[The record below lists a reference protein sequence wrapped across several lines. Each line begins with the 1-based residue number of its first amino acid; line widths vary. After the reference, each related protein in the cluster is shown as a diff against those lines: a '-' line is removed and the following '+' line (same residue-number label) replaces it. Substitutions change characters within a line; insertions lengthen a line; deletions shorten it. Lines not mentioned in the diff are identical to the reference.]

1 MFRRK
6 KKAETLLEQNGNL
19 SLNRIMRQRKTQI
32 GLAIAIL
39 FILVAIFAP
48 LIAPNNP
55 TLVDVTVK
63 LQNPSLK
70 YPFGTDQLG
79 RCVFSR
85 IVCGSRYSLFYS
97 FTVLAITLIVG
108 LPIGM
113 IAGYVGGKWD
123 TAIMRVIDI
132 FLAMPSFIIVLAI
145 AGSFGTSGRN
155 LILAMSMSYWAN
167 YARVSRAL
175 TLKIKGE
182 SYFQALKAGGLS
194 NVRIIFK
201 HVLRNIMPSIIA
213 LATVEIGSIILS
225 IAGYSFI
232 GLGVK
237 PPTPEWGIMLSESK
251 PFIQTFPQLMM
262 YPGLTIMLIVFGV
275 NMLGEGAQKPK
286 NQLQRLHEERN
297 SSR

>member
-6 KKAETLLEQNGNL
+6 KKVETLLEQNGNL

-32 GLAIAIL
+32 GLVIAIL

-275 NMLGEGAQKPK
+275 NMLGEGVQDGLSEK
-286 NQLQRLHEERN
+286 
-297 SSR
+297 

>member
-108 LPIGM
+108 LPVGM

-145 AGSFGTSGRN
+145 AGSFGTSGKN
-155 LILAMSMSYWAN
+155 LILAMSLSYWAN

-194 NVRIIFK
+194 HTRIIFK

-213 LATVEIGSIILS
+213 LATVEIGTIILA
-225 IAGYSFI
+225 IAGFSFI
-232 GLGVK
+232 GLGVQA
-237 PPTPEWGIMLSESK
+237 PNPEWGIMLSESK

-275 NMLGEGAQKPK
+275 NILGEGVQDGLSKK
-286 NQLQRLHEERN
+286 
-297 SSR
+297 

>member
-70 YPFGTDQLG
+70 YPFGADQLG

-275 NMLGEGAQKPK
+275 NMLGEGVQDGLSEK
-286 NQLQRLHEERN
+286 
-297 SSR
+297 

>member
-19 SLNRIMRQRKTQI
+19 SLNRIMRQKKTQI

-275 NMLGEGAQKPK
+275 NMLGEGVQDGLSEK
-286 NQLQRLHEERN
+286 
-297 SSR
+297 

>member
-39 FILVAIFAP
+39 FILAAIFAP

-97 FTVLAITLIVG
+97 FTVLAITLIIG

-232 GLGVK
+232 GLGVQA
-237 PPTPEWGIMLSESK
+237 PNPEWGIMLSESK

-275 NMLGEGAQKPK
+275 NMLGEGVQDGLSEK
-286 NQLQRLHEERN
+286 
-297 SSR
+297 

>member
-108 LPIGM
+108 LPVGM

-145 AGSFGTSGRN
+145 VGSFGTSGRN

-232 GLGVK
+232 GLGVQA
-237 PPTPEWGIMLSESK
+237 PNPEWGIMLSESK

-275 NMLGEGAQKPK
+275 NMLGEGVQDGLSEK
-286 NQLQRLHEERN
+286 
-297 SSR
+297 

>member
-108 LPIGM
+108 LPVGM

-232 GLGVK
+232 GLGVQA
-237 PPTPEWGIMLSESK
+237 PNPEWGIMLSESK
-251 PFIQTFPQLMM
+251 QFIQTFPQLMM

-275 NMLGEGAQKPK
+275 NMLGEGVQDGLSEK
-286 NQLQRLHEERN
+286 
-297 SSR
+297 

>member
-1 MFRRK
+1 MFHRK

-19 SLNRIMRQRKTQI
+19 SLSSIIRQRKTKI
-32 GLAIAIL
+32 GLAIAII
-39 FILVAIFAP
+39 FILIAIFAP
-48 LIAPNNP
+48 LIAPNDP

-63 LQNPSLK
+63 LQNPSFK

-85 IVCGSRYSLFYS
+85 IVFGSRYSLFYS
-97 FTVLAITLIVG
+97 FTVLAITLIIG

-113 IAGYVGGKWD
+113 VSGYVGGKWD

-145 AGSFGTSGRN
+145 AGSFGTSGKN

-194 NVRIIFK
+194 HTRIIFK

-213 LATVEIGSIILS
+213 LATVEIGTIILA
-225 IAGYSFI
+225 IAGFSFI

-237 PPTPEWGIMLSESK
+237 PPTPEWGIMLSESR

-275 NMLGEGAQKPK
+275 NILGEGVQDGLSKK
-286 NQLQRLHEERN
+286 
-297 SSR
+297 

>member
-145 AGSFGTSGRN
+145 AGSFGTSGKN
-155 LILAMSMSYWAN
+155 LILAMSLSYWAN

-275 NMLGEGAQKPK
+275 NMLGEGVQDGLSEK
-286 NQLQRLHEERN
+286 
-297 SSR
+297 

>member
-1 MFRRK
+1 MFHRK

-19 SLNRIMRQRKTQI
+19 SLSSIIRQRKTKI
-32 GLAIAIL
+32 GLAIAII
-39 FILVAIFAP
+39 FILIAIFAP
-48 LIAPNNP
+48 LIAPNDP

-85 IVCGSRYSLFYS
+85 IVFGSRYSLFYS
-97 FTVLAITLIVG
+97 FTVLAITLIIG

-113 IAGYVGGKWD
+113 VSGYVGGKWD

-145 AGSFGTSGRN
+145 AGSFGTSGKN

-194 NVRIIFK
+194 HTKIIFK

-213 LATVEIGSIILS
+213 LATVEIGTIILA
-225 IAGYSFI
+225 IAGFSFI

-237 PPTPEWGIMLSESK
+237 PPTPEWGIMLSESR

-275 NMLGEGAQKPK
+275 NILGEGVQDGLSKK
-286 NQLQRLHEERN
+286 
-297 SSR
+297 

>member
-1 MFRRK
+1 MFHRK

-19 SLNRIMRQRKTQI
+19 SLNRIMRQRKTKI
-32 GLAIAIL
+32 GLAIAII
-39 FILVAIFAP
+39 FILIAIFAP
-48 LIAPNNP
+48 LIAPNDP

-85 IVCGSRYSLFYS
+85 IVFGSRYSLFYS
-97 FTVLAITLIVG
+97 FTVLAITLIIG

-113 IAGYVGGKWD
+113 VSGYVGGKWD

-145 AGSFGTSGRN
+145 AGSFGTSGKN

-194 NVRIIFK
+194 HTRIIFK

-213 LATVEIGSIILS
+213 LATVEIGTIILA
-225 IAGYSFI
+225 IAGFSFI

-237 PPTPEWGIMLSESK
+237 PPTPEWGIMLSESR

-275 NMLGEGAQKPK
+275 NILGEGVQDGLSKK
-286 NQLQRLHEERN
+286 
-297 SSR
+297 

>member
-6 KKAETLLEQNGNL
+6 KKVETLLEQNENL

-108 LPIGM
+108 LPVGM

-232 GLGVK
+232 GLGVQA
-237 PPTPEWGIMLSESK
+237 PNPEWGIMLSESK

-275 NMLGEGAQKPK
+275 NMLGEGVQYGLSEK
-286 NQLQRLHEERN
+286 
-297 SSR
+297 

>member
-201 HVLRNIMPSIIA
+201 HVLRNIMPSIIT

-275 NMLGEGAQKPK
+275 NMLGEGVQDGLSEK
-286 NQLQRLHEERN
+286 
-297 SSR
+297 

>member
-1 MFRRK
+1 MFHRK

-108 LPIGM
+108 LPVGM

-275 NMLGEGAQKPK
+275 NMLGEGVQDGLSEK
-286 NQLQRLHEERN
+286 
-297 SSR
+297 

>member
-1 MFRRK
+1 MFHRK

-19 SLNRIMRQRKTQI
+19 SLSSIIRQRKTKI
-32 GLAIAIL
+32 GLAIAII
-39 FILVAIFAP
+39 FILIAIFAP
-48 LIAPNNP
+48 LIAPNDP
-55 TLVDVTVK
+55 TLVDVTLK

-85 IVCGSRYSLFYS
+85 IVFGSRYSLFYS
-97 FTVLAITLIVG
+97 FTVLAITLIIG

-113 IAGYVGGKWD
+113 VSGYVGGKWD

-145 AGSFGTSGRN
+145 AGSFGTSGKN

-194 NVRIIFK
+194 HTRIIFK

-213 LATVEIGSIILS
+213 LATVEIGTIILA
-225 IAGYSFI
+225 IAGFSFI

-237 PPTPEWGIMLSESK
+237 PPTPEWGIMLSESR

-275 NMLGEGAQKPK
+275 NILGEGVQDGLSKK
-286 NQLQRLHEERN
+286 
-297 SSR
+297 

>member
-97 FTVLAITLIVG
+97 FTALAITLIVG

-275 NMLGEGAQKPK
+275 NMLGEGVQDGLSEK
-286 NQLQRLHEERN
+286 
-297 SSR
+297 

>member
-39 FILVAIFAP
+39 FVLVAIFAP

-63 LQNPSLK
+63 LQNPSFK

-97 FTVLAITLIVG
+97 FTVLAITLIIG

-145 AGSFGTSGRN
+145 AGSFGTSGKN
-155 LILAMSMSYWAN
+155 LILAMSLSYWAN

-194 NVRIIFK
+194 HMRIIFK

-232 GLGVK
+232 GLGVQA
-237 PPTPEWGIMLSESK
+237 PNPEWGIMLSESK

-275 NMLGEGAQKPK
+275 NMLGEGVQDGLSEK
-286 NQLQRLHEERN
+286 
-297 SSR
+297 

>member
-97 FTVLAITLIVG
+97 FTVLAITLIIG

-145 AGSFGTSGRN
+145 AGSFGTSGKN
-155 LILAMSMSYWAN
+155 LILAMSLSYWAN

-232 GLGVK
+232 GLGVQA
-237 PPTPEWGIMLSESK
+237 PNPEWGIMLSESK

-262 YPGLTIMLIVFGV
+262 YPGLTIMFIVFGV
-275 NMLGEGAQKPK
+275 NMLGEGVQDGLSEK
-286 NQLQRLHEERN
+286 
-297 SSR
+297 

>member
-6 KKAETLLEQNGNL
+6 KKVETLLEQNENL

-108 LPIGM
+108 LPVGM

-275 NMLGEGAQKPK
+275 NMLGEGVQDGLSEK
-286 NQLQRLHEERN
+286 
-297 SSR
+297 

>member
-1 MFRRK
+1 MFHRK

-39 FILVAIFAP
+39 FILVA

-275 NMLGEGAQKPK
+275 NMLGEGVQDGLSEK
-286 NQLQRLHEERN
+286 
-297 SSR
+297 

>member
-97 FTVLAITLIVG
+97 FTVLAITLIIG

-237 PPTPEWGIMLSESK
+237 PPTPEWGIMRSESK

-275 NMLGEGAQKPK
+275 NMLGEGVQDGLSEK
-286 NQLQRLHEERN
+286 
-297 SSR
+297 

>member
-63 LQNPSLK
+63 LQNPSFK

-97 FTVLAITLIVG
+97 FTVLVITLIVG
-108 LPIGM
+108 LPVGM

-123 TAIMRVIDI
+123 TVIMRVIDI

-232 GLGVK
+232 GLGLK

-275 NMLGEGAQKPK
+275 NMLGEGVQDGLSEK
-286 NQLQRLHEERN
+286 
-297 SSR
+297 

>member
-1 MFRRK
+1 MFCRK

-232 GLGVK
+232 GLGVQA
-237 PPTPEWGIMLSESK
+237 PNPEWGIMLSESK

-275 NMLGEGAQKPK
+275 NMLGEGVQDGLSEK
-286 NQLQRLHEERN
+286 
-297 SSR
+297 

>member
-97 FTVLAITLIVG
+97 FTVLVITLIVG
-108 LPIGM
+108 LPVGM

-232 GLGVK
+232 GLGVQA
-237 PPTPEWGIMLSESK
+237 PNPEWGIMLSESK

-275 NMLGEGAQKPK
+275 NMLGEGVQDGLSEK
-286 NQLQRLHEERN
+286 
-297 SSR
+297 

>member
-39 FILVAIFAP
+39 FVLVAIFAP

-63 LQNPSLK
+63 LQNPSFK

-97 FTVLAITLIVG
+97 FTVLAITLIIG

-145 AGSFGTSGRN
+145 AGSFGTSGKN
-155 LILAMSMSYWAN
+155 LILSMSLSYWAN

-232 GLGVK
+232 GLGVQA
-237 PPTPEWGIMLSESK
+237 PNPEWGIMLSESK

-275 NMLGEGAQKPK
+275 NMLGEGVQDGLSEK
-286 NQLQRLHEERN
+286 
-297 SSR
+297 

>member
-1 MFRRK
+1 MFHRK

-19 SLNRIMRQRKTQI
+19 SLSSIIRQRKTKI
-32 GLAIAIL
+32 GLAIAII
-39 FILVAIFAP
+39 FILIAIFAP
-48 LIAPNNP
+48 LIAPNDP

-85 IVCGSRYSLFYS
+85 IVFGSRYSLFYS
-97 FTVLAITLIVG
+97 FTVLAITLIIG

-113 IAGYVGGKWD
+113 VSGYVGGKWD

-145 AGSFGTSGRN
+145 AGSFGTSGKN

-194 NVRIIFK
+194 HTRIIFK

-213 LATVEIGSIILS
+213 LATVEIGSIILA
-225 IAGYSFI
+225 IAGFSFI

-237 PPTPEWGIMLSESK
+237 PPTPEWGIMLSESR

-275 NMLGEGAQKPK
+275 NMLGEGVQDGLSKK
-286 NQLQRLHEERN
+286 
-297 SSR
+297 

>member
-123 TAIMRVIDI
+123 TAIMRLIDI

-275 NMLGEGAQKPK
+275 NMLGEGVQDGLSEK
-286 NQLQRLHEERN
+286 
-297 SSR
+297 

>member
-39 FILVAIFAP
+39 FVLVAIFAP
-48 LIAPNNP
+48 LIAPNDP
-55 TLVDVTVK
+55 TLVDITAK

-108 LPIGM
+108 LPVGM

-232 GLGVK
+232 GLGVQA
-237 PPTPEWGIMLSESK
+237 PNPEWGIMLSESK

-275 NMLGEGAQKPK
+275 NMLGEGVQDGLSEK
-286 NQLQRLHEERN
+286 
-297 SSR
+297 

>member
-97 FTVLAITLIVG
+97 FTVHILV
-108 LPIGM
+108 
-113 IAGYVGGKWD
+113 
-123 TAIMRVIDI
+123 
-132 FLAMPSFIIVLAI
+132 
-145 AGSFGTSGRN
+145 TS
-155 LILAMSMSYWAN
+155 S
-167 YARVSRAL
+167 
-175 TLKIKGE
+175 
-182 SYFQALKAGGLS
+182 
-194 NVRIIFK
+194 
-201 HVLRNIMPSIIA
+201 
-213 LATVEIGSIILS
+213 
-225 IAGYSFI
+225 
-232 GLGVK
+232 
-237 PPTPEWGIMLSESK
+237 
-251 PFIQTFPQLMM
+251 
-262 YPGLTIMLIVFGV
+262 
-275 NMLGEGAQKPK
+275 
-286 NQLQRLHEERN
+286 
-297 SSR
+297 

>member
-108 LPIGM
+108 LPVGM

-201 HVLRNIMPSIIA
+201 HVLRNIMPSVIA

-232 GLGVK
+232 GLGVQA
-237 PPTPEWGIMLSESK
+237 PNPEWGIMLSESK

-275 NMLGEGAQKPK
+275 NMLGEGVQDGLSEK
-286 NQLQRLHEERN
+286 
-297 SSR
+297 

>member
-39 FILVAIFAP
+39 FVLVAIFAP

-63 LQNPSLK
+63 LQNPSFK

-85 IVCGSRYSLFYS
+85 IVCGSRNSLFYS

-108 LPIGM
+108 LPVGM

-275 NMLGEGAQKPK
+275 NMLGEGVQDGLSEK
-286 NQLQRLHEERN
+286 
-297 SSR
+297 

>member
-39 FILVAIFAP
+39 FVLVAIFAP

-108 LPIGM
+108 IPVGM

-232 GLGVK
+232 GLGVQA
-237 PPTPEWGIMLSESK
+237 PNPEWGIMLSESK

-275 NMLGEGAQKPK
+275 NMLGEGVQDGLSEK
-286 NQLQRLHEERN
+286 
-297 SSR
+297 

>member
-6 KKAETLLEQNGNL
+6 KKTETLLEQNGNL

-108 LPIGM
+108 LPVGM

-145 AGSFGTSGRN
+145 AGSFGTSGKN
-155 LILAMSMSYWAN
+155 LILAMSLSYWAN

-232 GLGVK
+232 GLGVQA
-237 PPTPEWGIMLSESK
+237 PNPEWGIMLSESK

-275 NMLGEGAQKPK
+275 NMLGEGVQDGLSEK
-286 NQLQRLHEERN
+286 
-297 SSR
+297 

>member
-39 FILVAIFAP
+39 FVLVAIFAP

-63 LQNPSLK
+63 LQNPSFK

-97 FTVLAITLIVG
+97 FTVLAITLIIG

-145 AGSFGTSGRN
+145 AGSFGTSGKN
-155 LILAMSMSYWAN
+155 LILAMSLSYWAN

-232 GLGVK
+232 GLGVQA
-237 PPTPEWGIMLSESK
+237 PNPEWGIMLSESK

-275 NMLGEGAQKPK
+275 NMLGEGVQDGLSEK
-286 NQLQRLHEERN
+286 
-297 SSR
+297 

>member
-63 LQNPSLK
+63 LQNPSFK

-97 FTVLAITLIVG
+97 FTVLVITLIVG
-108 LPIGM
+108 LPVGM

-123 TAIMRVIDI
+123 TVIMRIIDI

-232 GLGVK
+232 GLGVQA
-237 PPTPEWGIMLSESK
+237 PNPEWGIMLSESK

-275 NMLGEGAQKPK
+275 NMLGEGVQDGLSEK
-286 NQLQRLHEERN
+286 
-297 SSR
+297 

>member
-1 MFRRK
+1 MFHRK

-108 LPIGM
+108 LPVGM

-232 GLGVK
+232 GLGVQA
-237 PPTPEWGIMLSESK
+237 PNPEWGIMLSESK

-275 NMLGEGAQKPK
+275 NMLGEGVQDGLSEK
-286 NQLQRLHEERN
+286 
-297 SSR
+297 

>member
-232 GLGVK
+232 GLGVQA
-237 PPTPEWGIMLSESK
+237 PNPEWGIMLSESK

-275 NMLGEGAQKPK
+275 NMLGEGVQDGLSEK
-286 NQLQRLHEERN
+286 
-297 SSR
+297 

>member
-97 FTVLAITLIVG
+97 FTVLVITLIVG
-108 LPIGM
+108 LPVGM

-123 TAIMRVIDI
+123 TVIMRVIDI

-232 GLGVK
+232 GLGVQA
-237 PPTPEWGIMLSESK
+237 PNPEWGIMLSASK

-275 NMLGEGAQKPK
+275 NMLGEGVQDGLSEK
-286 NQLQRLHEERN
+286 
-297 SSR
+297 